1 MLMSMTKL
9 PISGVSFLVCGLARV
24 FHHPVQRYELRYR
37 YVSHS
42 FFLRSMLHFVA
53 APCSPPC
60 LAVGGGLRLCQVF
73 GETVHGFDPALLS
86 PIAIRA
92 RGDASVP
99 EGDLSL
105 LACMLLE
112 RHRQQRFQWPVR
124 AHSVMRRRDNVAFGI
139 REGIGED
146 DPLGHHDFTKYAL
159 APDLASLGRSHAVVH
174 DATRAK
180 IDGAERRG
188 VAHRTPPAHEVL
200 RLRPC
205 LEHEL
210 ARSVEHA
217 RDDKLLLR
225 WLRVG
230 ITIVRHLC
238 SLPSVARADTR
249 PGDRSSAPRSGDIAP
264 PNRRSPSADPP
275 PTGRA
280 ATAPRGRA
288 RSGRHAP
295 AP

>member
-1 MLMSMTKL
+1 MGIRSSGL
-9 PISGVSFLVCGLARV
+9 PSPRPATRTPIRLPFSRLLSSILNIV
-24 FHHPVQRYELRYR
+24 P
-37 YVSHS
+37 
-42 FFLRSMLHFVA
+42 
-53 APCSPPC
+53 APCSPPR
-60 LAVGGGLRLCQVF
+60 LAVGGCLRFCQVS
-73 GETVHGFDPALLS
+73 GETVHGFEPALLS
-86 PIAIRA
+86 PIAIGA

-105 LACMLLE
+105 LACMLVE
-112 RHRQQRFQWPVR
+112 RHGQQRFQRPVR
-124 AHSVMRRRDNVAFGI
+124 AHSVMRRRDYVAFGI

-146 DPLGHHDFTKYAL
+146 DPLGHHDLAKYAL
-159 APDLASLGRSHAVVH
+159 GPDLAALGRSHAVVR
-174 DATRAK
+174 DAARAE
-180 IDGAERRG
+180 IDLAERRRE
-188 VAHRTPPAHEVL
+188 ALRTPPAHEVL
-200 RLRPC
+200 RLGPR

-230 ITIVRHLC
+230 ITIVRHLR
-238 SLPSVARADTR
+238 SLPSVARADSH
-249 PGDRSSAPRSGDIAP
+249 PSDRSSAPRNGDIAP
-264 PNRRSPSADPP
+264 PSRKPPSADPP

>member
-9 PISGVSFLVCGLARV
+9 PISGVSFLVCGLARF
-24 FHHPVQRYELRYR
+24 FHHPVRRHELRYD
-37 YVSHS
+37 YLSHS
-42 FFLRSMLHFVA
+42 CLLRSILPFVPA
-53 APCSPPC
+53 TCSPPC
-60 LAVGGGLRLCQVF
+60 LAVGGCLRFCQVF
-73 GETVHGFDPALLS
+73 GETVYGFDPALLS
-86 PIAIRA
+86 PIVILA

-105 LACMLLE
+105 LACMLVE
-112 RHRQQRFQWPVR
+112 RHGQQRFQRPVR
-124 AHSVMRRRDNVAFGI
+124 AHSVMRRRDHVAFGI

-146 DPLGHHDFTKYAL
+146 YSLGHHDLAKYAL
-159 APDLASLGRSHAVVH
+159 GPDLAALWRPHAVVH

-180 IDGAERRG
+180 IDCAERRG
-188 VAHRTPPAHEVL
+188 VALRTPPAHEVL

-225 WLRVG
+225 RLRVG
-230 ITIVRHLC
+230 IIIVRHLR
-238 SLPSVARADTR
+238 SLPSVARADSR
-249 PGDRSSAPRSGDIAP
+249 PSDRSSAPRNGDIAP
-264 PNRRSPSADPP
+264 PNRRPPLAEPP

-280 ATAPRGRA
+280 ATVPRDRA
-288 RSGRHAP
+288 RSGRPAP

>member
-9 PISGVSFLVCGLARV
+9 PISGVSFLVCGLARF
-24 FHHPVQRYELRYR
+24 FHHPVQRHELRYD
-37 YVSHS
+37 YLSHS
-42 FFLRSMLHFVA
+42 CLLRSILLFVP

-60 LAVGGGLRLCQVF
+60 LAVVGCLRLCQVF

-86 PIAIRA
+86 PIVIRA

-105 LACMLLE
+105 LACMLVE
-112 RHRQQRFQWPVR
+112 RHGQQRFQRPVR
-124 AHSVMRRRDNVAFGI
+124 AHSVMRRRDYVAFGI

-146 DPLGHHDFTKYAL
+146 DPLGHHDLAKYAL
-159 APDLASLGRSHAVVH
+159 GPDLAALGRSHAVVH
-174 DATRAK
+174 DAARAK
-180 IDGAERRG
+180 IDCAERRG
-188 VAHRTPPAHEVL
+188 VALRTPPAHEVL
-200 RLRPC
+200 
-205 LEHEL
+205 
-210 ARSVEHA
+210 SVEHA

-230 ITIVRHLC
+230 VTIVRHLR
-238 SLPSVARADTR
+238 SLPSVARADSR
-249 PGDRSSAPRSGDIAP
+249 PSDQSSAPRNGDIAP
-264 PNRRSPSADPP
+264 PNRRPPSADSP

-288 RSGRHAP
+288 RSGRPAP